1 MIYLSILSDNLIKN
15 LNMNWIISFFTSS
28 LGKKLIMA
36 LTGLFL
42 IVFLLIHL
50 TGNSMLLLNDGGEAF
65 TGFVVFMETNPLIKI
80 AAYILYLGFIIHILQ
95 GIFVWLAN
103 RRAKGGSYAVTT
115 TANAS
120 IFSKYMFWFGM
131 VILIFLIIHL
141 SDFWL
146 GLKVTH
152 TFGDE
157 ELYDKLI
164 DKFHNPVFLVIY
176 ELGMVALFMHLRHGF
191 QSAFQ
196 TLGLNDKKWTPIVKC
211 LGNIYSILVPLGFFI
226 IPLYVYFVK

>member
-1 MIYLSILSDNLIKN
+1 MK
-15 LNMNWIISFFTSS
+15 WIITFFTSS
-28 LGKKLIMA
+28 LGRKLIMA

-42 IVFLLIHL
+42 IIFLLVHL
-50 TGNSMLLLNDGGEAF
+50 TGNAMLLLNDGGESF
-65 TGFVVFMETNPLIKI
+65 TGFVVFMEENPVIKI
-80 AAYILYLGFIIHILQ
+80 SAYILYLGFIIHIIQ
-95 GIFVWLAN
+95 GISVWLGN

-141 SDFWL
+141 ADFWL

-152 TFGDE
+152 TFHDE
-157 ELYDKLI
+157 DLYQKVI
-164 DKFHNPVFLVIY
+164 DKFKDPIYLAIY
-176 ELGMVALFMHLRHGF
+176 ELGIIALFMHLRHGF

-196 TLGLNDKKWTPIVKC
+196 TLGLNHKKWSPLVKC
-211 LGNIYSILVPLGFFI
+211 LGNLYSVLVPLGFFI
-226 IPLYVYFVK
+226 IPLYIYFK